1 MIPTFKT
8 PRRPTGVMRNSL
20 VRAALA
26 FAALAGSSALPLAD
40 VQAQSPTYPA
50 KPVRIINPYSPG
62 GSTDAVL
69 RPLTE
74 RLLAITGQPFVLEYK
89 PGAGTN
95 IGSELAARA
104 APDGYTVL
112 LGTSSLTIS
121 PSLYANLRYDA
132 ARDLQPVV
140 LLVNTPFTLAVHPDL
155 PVRDVAQLIA
165 YARNHPTKLNY
176 GSSGTGGAIHLGM
189 ELFKSMSGTQMVHVP
204 FKGSGQS
211 VTSLV
216 SGTIQVLLSPS
227 TNLAVHAGSGRLR
240 MLAVAASARVPG
252 LDLPTVSES
261 GLPGFESGVWMGLFV
276 PTGTPA
282 AIIQKLAADVDK
294 ALSDPTL
301 RASYARQGMVPGG
314 GGTEVMTR
322 LFADELKRW
331 PAVVKAADLRID

>member
-1 MIPTFKT
+1 MIETLKT
-8 PRRPTGVMRNSL
+8 RRKGAIVAAACL
-20 VRAALA
+20 ALA
-26 FAALAGSSALPLAD
+26 SLAATVDAT
-40 VQAQSPTYPA
+40 AQTSPYPA

-155 PVRDVAQLIA
+155 PVRDVGQLIA
-165 YARNHPTKLNY
+165 HARSNAGKLNY

-189 ELFKSMSGTQMVHVP
+189 ELFKTMSGTQMVHIP
-204 FKGSGQS
+204 FKGSGES
-211 VTSLV
+211 VTSLMN
-216 SGTIQVLLSPS
+216 GTIQVLLSPS
-227 TNLAVHAGSGRLR
+227 TNLAAHAASGRIR

-252 LDLPTVSES
+252 LDLPTAAES
-261 GLPGFESGVWMGLFV
+261 GLPGFESGVWMGFFV

-282 AIIQKLAADVDK
+282 PIISKLAADVGK
-294 ALSDPTL
+294 ALEDPAL
-301 RASYARQGMVPGG
+301 RASYARQGMVLGG
-314 GGTEVMTR
+314 GGTEVMR
-322 LFADELKRW
+322 QLFVDELKRW
-331 PAVVKAADLRID
+331 PEVVKASGVRIE

>member
-1 MIPTFKT
+1 MIPIFKT
-8 PRRPTGVMRNSL
+8 PSSPTGVMRNGL

-74 RLLAITGQPFVLEYK
+74 RLLGITGQPFVLEYK

-155 PVRDVAQLIA
+155 PVRDVTQLIA
-165 YARNHPTKLNY
+165 HARSHPTKLNY

-204 FKGSGQS
+204 FKGSGES
-211 VTSLV
+211 VTSLMN
-216 SGTIQVLLSPS
+216 GTIQVLLSPS
-227 TNLAVHAGSGRLR
+227 TNLAAHAGSGRIR

-252 LDLPTVSES
+252 LDLPTVAES

-282 AIIQKLAADVDK
+282 PIIQKLAADVDK
-294 ALSDPTL
+294 ALTDPVL
-301 RASYARQGMVPGG
+301 RASYARQGLVPGG
-314 GGTEVMTR
+314 GGVDVMRR
-322 LFADELKRW
+322 LFVEELKRW
-331 PAVVKAADLRID
+331 PEVVKAAGIRVD